1 MNFTD
6 KLSETT
12 DSSHQNILQQ
22 NMTTIGRKLKQKF
35 QKIVR
40 ICIAGQ
46 ESNAMVEVLQIPNLE
61 TQLKSPTQGKGFTL
75 FDSYEL

>member
-61 TQLKSPTQGKGFTL
+61 TQLKSSTQGKGFTL